1 MRSAGLDETMGLESI
16 AANVVQTSE
25 TVRNTEMCHRENRKL
40 SFGTWKQNNIKKIHW
55 SRDDDRAG
63 VK

>member
-1 MRSAGLDETMGLESI
+1 MRSAGLDETMGLDCSQCD
-16 AANVVQTSE
+16 ATSE
-25 TVRNTEMCHRENRKL
+25 TEYNTEMCHRENRNL
-40 SFGTWKQNNIKKIHW
+40 SVGTWKQNNIKKIRW